1 MEYIAHKLT
10 KAQRVLVENKLKSL
24 YTLPARIESLKAR
37 SAPSITAGYQ
47 PSEVQ
52 RNSRPSSSVEKA
64 VMLLEQLRQAEAEQR
79 HLLRI
84 REELDETDPDL
95 NEIWNLRYRP
105 KFKYTDNVVIEMM
118 RYGNRNTY
126 YEAKDKL
133 LGIVADR
140 FGVWDDFGSDN

>member
-10 KAQRVLVENKLKSL
+10 KSQRVLVENKLKSL
-24 YTLPARIESLKAR
+24 YTLPARIESLKER
-37 SAPSITAGYQ
+37 SAPSITAGYKA
-47 PSEVQ
+47 SEVQ
-52 RNSRPSSSVEKA
+52 RNSRPSSNVEKA
-64 VMLLEQLRQAEAEQR
+64 VILLEQLRQAEAEQR
-79 HLLRI
+79 LLLRI
-84 REELDETDPDL
+84 REELEETDPDL

-140 FGVWDDFGSDN
+140 LSIWRDY

>member
-1 MEYIAHKLT
+1 
-10 KAQRVLVENKLKSL
+10 
-24 YTLPARIESLKAR
+24 
-37 SAPSITAGYQ
+37 
-47 PSEVQ
+47 
-52 RNSRPSSSVEKA
+52 
-64 VMLLEQLRQAEAEQR
+64 MLLEQLRQAEAEQR
-79 HLLRI
+79 LLLRI

-140 FGVWDDFGSDN
+140 FGVWED